1 MAVKNHNFRF
11 NEEKEA
17 ERKAWQILHSE
28 EVKEDFRSQN
38 EFVIAAINDY
48 YARHLALKRDP
59 YLESREKE
67 DAFVKGI
74 VEAVEQKVLDNLP
87 GLAGMYMMQQQSL
100 LSVLGLQG
108 MVPVQQ
114 QAPMPQMVA
123 GMQMSG
129 QVSAAVQ
136 ESKQGQE
143 TMVGGD
149 GCEKRDYTEE
159 DPALSRT
166 DGETLICPDCG
177 TRQALESIGVSQEE
191 QEKILETIHRAMA

>member
-17 ERKAWQILHSE
+17 ERQAWEILHSK

-48 YARHLALKRDP
+48 YARHLATKQDP
-59 YLESREKE
+59 YLESMEKE

-74 VEAVEQKVLDNLP
+74 VEAVEKKVLDNLP

-114 QAPMPQMVA
+114 QMQAQIPVSQMM
-123 GMQMSG
+123 GMQQPGQGVATVQVPEQVQKQVTVASG
-129 QVSAAVQ
+129 VAC
-136 ESKQGQE
+136 
-143 TMVGGD
+143 D
-149 GCEKRDYTEE
+149 NRNYTEE
-159 DPALSRT
+159 DVKKYEMEPELNELLDFSF
-166 DGETLICPDCG
+166 CG
-177 TRQALESIGVSQEE
+177 D
-191 QEKILETIHRAMA
+191 

>member
-17 ERKAWQILHSE
+17 ERQAWGILHSK

-48 YARHLALKRDP
+48 YARHLATKQDP

-74 VEAVEQKVLDNLP
+74 VEAVEKKVLDNLP

-114 QAPMPQMVA
+114 QMQAQIPVSQMM

-129 QVSAAVQ
+129 QVVTSVKEQRPDVVVSGDTRDNRNYTQ
-136 ESKQGQE
+136 EDVKKYEMEPELNELLDFSFC
-143 TMVGGD
+143 GD
-149 GCEKRDYTEE
+149 
-159 DPALSRT
+159 
-166 DGETLICPDCG
+166 
-177 TRQALESIGVSQEE
+177 
-191 QEKILETIHRAMA
+191 

>member
-17 ERKAWQILHSE
+17 ERKAWKILHSE

-108 MVPVQQ
+108 MV
-114 QAPMPQMVA
+114 A

-159 DPALSRT
+159 DEKKYQIEPDINEFLDFSFC
-166 DGETLICPDCG
+166 GE
-177 TRQALESIGVSQEE
+177 
-191 QEKILETIHRAMA
+191 

>member
-1 MAVKNHNFRF
+1 MAVRNHNFRF
-11 NEEKEA
+11 NEEKEE
-17 ERKAWQILHSE
+17 ERKAWDILYSRD
-28 EVKEDFRSQN
+28 VKEDFRSQN

-114 QAPMPQMVA
+114 QVPMPRMVA
-123 GMQMSG
+123 GMQMSE

-149 GCEKRDYTEE
+149 GCGKRDYTEE
-159 DPALSRT
+159 DEKKYQIEPDINEFLDFSFC
-166 DGETLICPDCG
+166 GE
-177 TRQALESIGVSQEE
+177 
-191 QEKILETIHRAMA
+191 

>member
-11 NEEKEA
+11 NGEKEA
-17 ERKAWQILHSE
+17 ERQAWEILHSK

-48 YARHLALKRDP
+48 YARHLATKQDP

-74 VEAVEQKVLDNLP
+74 VEAVEKKVLDNLP

-108 MVPVQQ
+108 MVPVPQQ
-114 QAPMPQMVA
+114 IQNQIPVPQMM
-123 GMQMSG
+123 GTQMSG
-129 QVSAAVQ
+129 QVAATVQ
-136 ESKQGQE
+136 VPEQVQKQE
-143 TMVGGD
+143 TIASGVTCD
-149 GCEKRDYTEE
+149 NQNYREE
-159 DPALSRT
+159 DVKKYEMEPELNELLDFSF
-166 DGETLICPDCG
+166 CG
-177 TRQALESIGVSQEE
+177 D
-191 QEKILETIHRAMA
+191 

>member
-17 ERKAWQILHSE
+17 ERQAWEILHSK

-48 YARHLALKRDP
+48 YARHLATKQDL

-114 QAPMPQMVA
+114 QVSMPQMVA
-123 GMQMSG
+123 GMQMSE
-129 QVSAAVQ
+129 QVSVAIQ

-149 GCEKRDYTEE
+149 GCGKRDYTEE
-159 DPALSRT
+159 DEKKYQIEPDINEFLDFSFC
-166 DGETLICPDCG
+166 GE
-177 TRQALESIGVSQEE
+177 
-191 QEKILETIHRAMA
+191 

>member
-17 ERKAWQILHSE
+17 ERQAWEILHSK

-48 YARHLALKRDP
+48 YARHLATKQDP

-74 VEAVEQKVLDNLP
+74 VEAVEKKVLDNLP

-100 LSVLGLQG
+100 LSVMSLQG
-108 MVPVQQ
+108 MVPVPQQ
-114 QAPMPQMVA
+114 MQAQIPVSQMM
-123 GMQMSG
+123 GLQMSG
-129 QVSAAVQ
+129 QVATSVKEQGPDVVVSGDTRDIRNYTQ
-136 ESKQGQE
+136 EDVKKYEMEPELNELLDFSFC
-143 TMVGGD
+143 GD
-149 GCEKRDYTEE
+149 
-159 DPALSRT
+159 
-166 DGETLICPDCG
+166 
-177 TRQALESIGVSQEE
+177 
-191 QEKILETIHRAMA
+191 

>member
-17 ERKAWQILHSE
+17 ERQAWEILHSK

-48 YARHLALKRDP
+48 YARYLATKQDP

-74 VEAVEQKVLDNLP
+74 VEAVEKKVLDNLP

-100 LSVLGLQG
+100 LSVMSLQG
-108 MVPVQQ
+108 MVPMQQ
-114 QAPMPQMVA
+114 QMQAQVSFPQMM
-123 GMQMSG
+123 GMQQSG
-129 QVSAAVQ
+129 MVVATVQVP
-136 ESKQGQE
+136 EQGQKQE
-143 TMVGGD
+143 TIASGVACD
-149 GCEKRDYTEE
+149 NQNYTEE
-159 DPALSRT
+159 DVKKYEPELNELLDFSF
-166 DGETLICPDCG
+166 CG
-177 TRQALESIGVSQEE
+177 D
-191 QEKILETIHRAMA
+191 

>member
-17 ERKAWQILHSE
+17 ERQAWEILHSK

-48 YARHLALKRDP
+48 YARHLATKQDP

-67 DAFVKGI
+67 DAFIKGI
-74 VEAVEQKVLDNLP
+74 VAVVEQKVLDNLP

-100 LSVLGLQG
+100 LAVLGLQG

-114 QAPMPQMVA
+114 QMQAQIPVSQMM
-123 GMQMSG
+123 GMQMSW
-129 QVSAAVQ
+129 QVATSVKEQGPNVIVSGDTRDNRNYTQ
-136 ESKQGQE
+136 EDMKKYEMEPELNELLDFSFC
-143 TMVGGD
+143 GD
-149 GCEKRDYTEE
+149 
-159 DPALSRT
+159 
-166 DGETLICPDCG
+166 
-177 TRQALESIGVSQEE
+177 
-191 QEKILETIHRAMA
+191 

>member
-17 ERKAWQILHSE
+17 ERQAWEILHSK

-48 YARHLALKRDP
+48 YARHLATKQDP

-74 VEAVEQKVLDNLP
+74 VEAVEKKVLDNLP

-100 LSVLGLQG
+100 LSMSLQG

-114 QAPMPQMVA
+114 QMQAQIPVPQMMGIQQPGMVA
-123 GMQMSG
+123 ATV
-129 QVSAAVQ
+129 QVP
-136 ESKQGQE
+136 EQGQKQE
-143 TMVGGD
+143 TVASGVACD
-149 GCEKRDYTEE
+149 NQNYTEE
-159 DPALSRT
+159 YVKKYEIEPELNELLDFSF
-166 DGETLICPDCG
+166 CG
-177 TRQALESIGVSQEE
+177 D
-191 QEKILETIHRAMA
+191 

>member
-17 ERKAWQILHSE
+17 ERQAWEILHSK

-48 YARHLALKRDP
+48 YARHLATKQDP

-74 VEAVEQKVLDNLP
+74 VEAVEKKVLDNLP

-100 LSVLGLQG
+100 LSVMSLQG

-114 QAPMPQMVA
+114 QMQAQIPVSQMMGMRQHGMVA
-123 GMQMSG
+123 ATV
-129 QVSAAVQ
+129 QVP
-136 ESKQGQE
+136 EQGQKQE
-143 TMVGGD
+143 TVASGVS
-149 GCEKRDYTEE
+149 CENQNYTEE
-159 DPALSRT
+159 DVKKYEIEPELNELLDFSF
-166 DGETLICPDCG
+166 CG
-177 TRQALESIGVSQEE
+177 D
-191 QEKILETIHRAMA
+191 

>member
-1 MAVKNHNFRF
+1 MAVRNHNFRF
-11 NEEKEA
+11 NEKKEA

-87 GLAGMYMMQQQSL
+87 G
-100 LSVLGLQG
+100 
-108 MVPVQQ
+108 
-114 QAPMPQMVA
+114 
-123 GMQMSG
+123 
-129 QVSAAVQ
+129 
-136 ESKQGQE
+136 
-143 TMVGGD
+143 VGGHVYDATAVSFIRVGIKGD
-149 GCEKRDYTEE
+149 GARTTTGAGANAADGSRNADVRAGICIRTRVGSKARGYGWQRWMRKKR
-159 DPALSRT
+159 L
-166 DGETLICPDCG
+166 
-177 TRQALESIGVSQEE
+177 
-191 QEKILETIHRAMA
+191 HRGG

>member
-11 NEEKEA
+11 NEDKEA
-17 ERKAWQILHSE
+17 ERQAWEILHSK

-48 YARHLALKRDP
+48 YARHLATKQDP

-74 VEAVEQKVLDNLP
+74 VEAVEKKVLDNLP

-114 QAPMPQMVA
+114 QMQAQIPVSQMM
-123 GMQMSG
+123 GMQMAG
-129 QVSAAVQ
+129 QGATSVKEQGPDVMVS
-136 ESKQGQE
+136 ED
-143 TMVGGD
+143 TRD
-149 GCEKRDYTEE
+149 KRNYTEE
-159 DPALSRT
+159 DVKKYEMEPELSELL
-166 DGETLICPDCG
+166 DFSFCG
-177 TRQALESIGVSQEE
+177 D
-191 QEKILETIHRAMA
+191 

>member
-17 ERKAWQILHSE
+17 ERQAWEILHSK

-48 YARHLALKRDP
+48 YARHLATKQDP

-114 QAPMPQMVA
+114 QMQAQIPVPQMM
-123 GMQMSG
+123 GTQMSG
-129 QVSAAVQ
+129 QVATSVKEQGPDVVVSGDTRDNRNYTQ
-136 ESKQGQE
+136 EDMKKYEMEPELNELLDFSFC
-143 TMVGGD
+143 GD
-149 GCEKRDYTEE
+149 
-159 DPALSRT
+159 
-166 DGETLICPDCG
+166 
-177 TRQALESIGVSQEE
+177 
-191 QEKILETIHRAMA
+191 

>member
-28 EVKEDFRSQN
+28 EVKEDFCSQN

-48 YARHLALKRDP
+48 YARHLAIKGDP

-74 VEAVEQKVLDNLP
+74 IEAVEQKVLDNLP

-114 QAPMPQMVA
+114 QVPMPQMVA
-123 GMQMSG
+123 GMKMSG
-129 QVSAAVQ
+129 QVSASVQ
-136 ESKQGQE
+136 ESDQRQE
-143 TMVGGD
+143 AMVGGD
-149 GCEKRDYTEE
+149 GCGKRDYTEE
-159 DPALSRT
+159 DEKKYKIEPDINEFLDFSFC
-166 DGETLICPDCG
+166 GE
-177 TRQALESIGVSQEE
+177 
-191 QEKILETIHRAMA
+191 

>member
-17 ERKAWQILHSE
+17 ERQAWEILHSK

-48 YARHLALKRDP
+48 YARHLATKQDP

-74 VEAVEQKVLDNLP
+74 VEAVEKKVLDNLP

-108 MVPVQQ
+108 MVPVPQQ
-114 QAPMPQMVA
+114 IQNQIPVPQMM
-123 GMQMSG
+123 GTQMSG
-129 QVSAAVQ
+129 QVAATVQ
-136 ESKQGQE
+136 VPEQVQKQE
-143 TMVGGD
+143 TIASGVTCD
-149 GCEKRDYTEE
+149 NQNYREE
-159 DPALSRT
+159 DVKKYEMEPELNELLDFSF
-166 DGETLICPDCG
+166 CG
-177 TRQALESIGVSQEE
+177 D
-191 QEKILETIHRAMA
+191 

>member
-1 MAVKNHNFRF
+1 MAVRNHNFRF

-17 ERKAWQILHSE
+17 ERQAWEILHSK

-108 MVPVQQ
+108 MVHVQQ
-114 QAPMPQMVA
+114 QVPMPQMVA

-149 GCEKRDYTEE
+149 GCKKRDYTEE
-159 DPALSRT
+159 DEKKYQIEPDINEFLDFSFC
-166 DGETLICPDCG
+166 GE
-177 TRQALESIGVSQEE
+177 
-191 QEKILETIHRAMA
+191 